1 MITSKVETILIKFI
15 IRLKEER
22 LFLLLNVRI
31 GGFRRG
37 QGRIRSNFPYCY
49 KQYLGNFGRI
59 ICWRSPP
66 PLRICVPRLGNH
78 GSATELKYTQK
89 YFPETSLNL
98 ILIYADPFAIS
109 NHQVVNDFGNRKL
122 SL

>member
-15 IRLKEER
+15 IRLHEER

-37 QGRIRSNFPYCY
+37 QGRIRSNFPYCHTV
-49 KQYLGNFGRI
+49 FGKL
-59 ICWRSPP
+59 WPNNMLALSPP

>member
-1 MITSKVETILIKFI
+1 MVTSKVETILIKLI
-15 IRLKEER
+15 IRLNEEG

-37 QGRIRSNFPYCY
+37 QGRIRSNFPYCHAV
-49 KQYLGNFGRI
+49 FGKLWPNNMLAV
-59 ICWRSPP
+59 CPSWVG
-66 PLRICVPRLGNH
+66 VPRLGNH

-98 ILIYADPFAIS
+98 ILIY
-109 NHQVVNDFGNRKL
+109 VVNDFGNRKL